1 MNFFVPP
8 VLLFKETH
16 VVKEMQRFNNTTFKS
31 FKFLVNCPVGTFF
44 NIVSKECSLC
54 LAGSYQPDEAQ
65 VKQFFDSEEE
75 SNLNATNNKL
85 LIERGGGLSPKQTFF
100 WEKVYR

>member
-1 MNFFVPP
+1 MNFFVPL
-8 VLLFKETH
+8 VLSFKETH
-16 VVKEMQRFNNTTFKS
+16 AVKEMQHFNNTTIQS

-65 VKQFFDSEEE
+65 VKQFFDS
-75 SNLNATNNKL
+75 KKGP
-85 LIERGGGLSPKQTFF
+85 I
-100 WEKVYR
+100 